1 MKIFVRCTTTYPLFL
16 PSNPAILNSFPKIF
30 STEMKPSYCPA
41 KKKKRNGARKAKG
54 KCQDWCVTNCTNC
67 KRLFC
72 TFPVASTS
80 FTTRLPAKRVRRMG
94 LSNVLYMTF
103 SYFMYIIF
111 SCKLNVQKFNLEM
124 YNIWC

>member
-1 MKIFVRCTTTYPLFL
+1 
-16 PSNPAILNSFPKIF
+16 
-30 STEMKPSYCPA
+30 MKPSNCPA
-41 KKKKRNGARKAKG
+41 KKKRNGARKTKG
-54 KCQDWCVTNCTNC
+54 KCQDCCVTSCTNC
-67 KRLFC
+67 KRLFG

-80 FTTRLPAKRVRRMG
+80 FTTRLPAKLLGRMG

-111 SCKLNVQKFNLEM
+111 SCKLNVQKFNLEI